1 MRGFSLLRLPLASI
15 QRALIISLCVIF
27 LAACGSDEIEEF
39 DDGRGAAELYEQAK
53 SALDAHN
60 FGQAI
65 VLYKGLQSR
74 YPFGRHAEQA
84 QLDLAYAYYKSNE
97 PENVTATLD
106 RFIRTYPSH
115 PNVDYAY
122 YLKGLTFYEQNISFL
137 QRLVPGRRAADRDQ
151 SAARQAFDDFSEL
164 LRRHPESRYTPD
176 ARQRMVYLRNNL
188 ADHEIAVAEYYIR
201 RKAYVAAINRSKFI
215 LETYPNTPSTGDALA
230 ILAGAYNKLGMEELQ
245 ADSERVLTENYPEHP
260 YLTGKDPNK
269 SFWSRIWVFD

>member
-1 MRGFSLLRLPLASI
+1 MLRKPFANIQSILLVFI
-15 QRALIISLCVIF
+15 CVCF
-27 LAACGSDEIEEF
+27 LAACGSDEVEDF

-65 VLYKGLQSR
+65 ILYKSLQSR

-137 QRLVPGRRAADRDQ
+137 QRLIPGRRISDRDQ
-151 SAARQAFDDFSEL
+151 SSARQAFDDFSEL
-164 LRRHPESRYTPD
+164 LRRHPGSRYTPD
-176 ARQRMVYLRNNL
+176 ARQRMVFLRNNL
-188 ADHEIAVAEYYIR
+188 AEHEIAVAEYYLR
-201 RKAYVAAINRSKFI
+201 RKAYVAAINRAKFI
-215 LETYPNTPSTGDALA
+215 LETYPSTPSGGDAIA
-230 ILAGAYNKLGMEELQ
+230 VMIGAYDKLGMEDLK
-245 ADSERVLTENYPEHP
+245 ADSERVLQQNFPEHP
-260 YLTGKDPNK
+260 YITGKDPNRG
-269 SFWSRIWVFD
+269 FWSRIWVFD

>member
-1 MRGFSLLRLPLASI
+1 MRGFLLWA
-15 QRALIISLCVIF
+15 VIGF
-27 LAACGSDEIEEF
+27 GAILLSSCGSDDIEEI
-39 DDGRGAAELYEQAK
+39 DDGRGAAELYENAK
-53 SALDAHN
+53 GALDAHN

-65 VLYKGLQSR
+65 ILYKSLSSR

-122 YLKGLTFYEQNISFL
+122 YLKGLTFYEANIGFL
-137 QRLVPGRRAADRDQ
+137 QRMFPSRISQRDQ
-151 SAARQAFDDFSEL
+151 SSARQAFDDFSEL

-176 ARQRMVYLRNNL
+176 ARQRMVFLRNNL
-188 ADHEIAVAEYYIR
+188 AEYEISVADYYMR
-201 RKAYVAAINRSKFI
+201 RKAYVAALKRAKFV
-215 LETYPNTPSTGDALA
+215 LETYPNTNANGDALA
-230 ILAGAYNKLGMEELQ
+230 VMVRAYNKLEM
-245 ADSERVLTENYPEHP
+245 ADLAGDAERVLTENYPDHP
-260 YLTGKDPNK
+260 YITGVDPDR